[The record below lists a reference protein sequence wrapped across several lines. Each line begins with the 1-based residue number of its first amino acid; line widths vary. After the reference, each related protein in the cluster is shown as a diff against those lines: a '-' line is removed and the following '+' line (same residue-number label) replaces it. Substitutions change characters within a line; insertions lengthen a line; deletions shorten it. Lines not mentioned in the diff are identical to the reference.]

1 MVVDINLTPTAS
13 QFELPTQLV
22 TPDGTTLEQIISGRT
37 WGTAS
42 ECKAAALLIHG
53 LGAHSG
59 WFEALGRRLKVRRV
73 YALAYDHVGFGKRR
87 GQTFLSRK
95 QWVDDLVTMFSYL
108 RQTIG
113 DKPIYV
119 MGNSMGAVLALKA
132 AAIVKCQGL
141 VMFSPGFGGN
151 AETFKIGYR
160 MKALSTA
167 FLKPDQEVALPY
179 GVDQVTREQSVR
191 QWLAQDPDRRFLLPA
206 RMLFELLQL
215 TREAKAQAKR
225 VPCPVLML
233 TAGVEKIVDNSISN
247 TIFESIVSPSK
258 TQFVFDDAWH
268 DLMFDPVIDEM
279 ADYLCDWIAESA
291 PSNKVNA

>member
-1 MVVDINLTPTAS
+1 MVVDINLTPTGS

-22 TPDGTTLEQIISGRT
+22 TPDGTTLEQIIAGRT

-42 ECKAAALLIHG
+42 ECKSAALLIHG

-108 RQTIG
+108 RKTIG

-132 AAIVKCQGL
+132 ASILKCQGL

-151 AETFKIGYR
+151 SETFKIGYR

-215 TREAKAQAKR
+215 TREAKAGVKR

-247 TIFESIVSPSK
+247 NIFESIVAPSK
-258 TQFVFDDAWH
+258 TKFVFNDAWH

-279 ADYLCDWIAESA
+279 ADYLSDWITETA
-291 PSNKVNA
+291 PSKVNA